1 MIRNVGVLLI
11 LSLLFMIFDYARI
24 RMVVD
29 DRSSAFASTAAGA
42 QFAMPRLV
50 NTYGL
55 YLLLTAIG
63 VVLIALYAIFDKLI
77 PQGSY
82 WPLVFLFIVQQLY
95 MLARFWLKAIFYASQ
110 VTMYRTVSQQEHL
123 KRVSVVSSTT

>member
-1 MIRNVGVLLI
+1 
-11 LSLLFMIFDYARI
+11 
-24 RMVVD
+24 
-29 DRSSAFASTAAGA
+29 
-42 QFAMPRLV
+42 
-50 NTYGL
+50 
-55 YLLLTAIG
+55 LTAIG
-63 VVLIALYAIFDKLI
+63 VVLIALYAVFDKLI